1 MLKFMLLLA
10 PKHRFT
16 VDEYYRMAEV
26 GILAPDAR
34 VELLEGEIIEMF
46 PTGPFHSGVGTR
58 MQTIFSKA
66 GGDRWIVRCQYPIH
80 LDDGSEPQPDLAL
93 VKPRDDFYTESHPQP
108 QDVYLLVEVA
118 DSSVRFDRE
127 EKLPVYARAGIAEFW
142 LVNLVERKVEI
153 YCDLSPEGA
162 YRSTIQARHGDYIA
176 PAAFPDAALKVE
188 MLLGGGAAT

>member
-1 MLKFMLLLA
+1 MLLLA
-10 PKHRFT
+10 PKYRFT
-16 VDEYYRMAEV
+16 VDDYYRMADV

-46 PTGPFHSGVGTR
+46 PIGPFHSGVGTR
-58 MQTIFSKA
+58 LQTIFTKV
-66 GGDRWIVRCQYPIH
+66 GGDRWIVRSQYPIH

-93 VKPRDDFYTESHPQP
+93 VKPRDDFYTESHPQAH
-108 QDVYLLVEVA
+108 DVHLLVEVA

-153 YCDLSPEGA
+153 YRGPSPDGT
-162 YRSTIQARHGDYIA
+162 YRTLVQARHGDRIA
-176 PAAFPDAALKVE
+176 PAAFPDAVLTVE
-188 MLLGGGAAT
+188 ALLGS